1 MLEVERGAAS
11 DRCNAPR
18 VSGWRTAA
26 MQLALQL
33 RRGPTEVLRCCT
45 PLHHVAWRCNLNC
58 VPRCSYSQRLAL
70 FGSST
75 GGALQLSP
83 AIAGA
88 RQPSARLKHQ
98 LVLQRRRRTLQRRAT
113 CRGTGTA
120 RYGDAVYHCLVTA
133 TTVGYGDLF
142 ILSDSGDPTYSRPAL
157 ARSHLGRHSPQQRR
171 GAFACTFACNREP
184 SALPM
189 PEWSGLRRIPFTLV
203 NRQLRAPPSWAHPV
217 VGSACGARS
226 QHGMEASQR
235 GLRVQRTARLRV
247 CLFALA

>member
-1 MLEVERGAAS
+1 VLFYFKKLTPSLILIIALQAPCKRHRNGQLLKVASWRKWPGATQAVDGLLEVERGAAS

-33 RRGPTEVLRCCT
+33 RRGPTDVLRCCT
-45 PLHHVAWRCNLNC
+45 PLHRVAWRCNLNC

-113 CRGTGTA
+113 CRGTG
-120 RYGDAVYHCLVTA
+120 
-133 TTVGYGDLF
+133 
-142 ILSDSGDPTYSRPAL
+142 PAL
-157 ARSHLGRHSPQQRR
+157 LLLGTAMR
-171 GAFACTFACNREP
+171 CT
-184 SALPM
+184 
-189 PEWSGLRRIPFTLV
+189 T
-203 NRQLRAPPSWAHPV
+203 
-217 VGSACGARS
+217 
-226 QHGMEASQR
+226 AS
-235 GLRVQRTARLRV
+235 
-247 CLFALA
+247 